1 MASPGQL
8 KMVHLDLNML
18 PRIDNTAHV
27 GGFLSGLALGL
38 PLLPRMTSGRASY
51 RARQRVT
58 FALATLLICLFGY
71 ALSSFAH
78 GRS

>member
-1 MASPGQL
+1 
-8 KMVHLDLNML
+8 VHLNLNML
-18 PRIDNTAHV
+18 PRIDNTAHM

-38 PLLPRMTSGRASY
+38 PLFPRMTTGRASY

-58 FALATLLICLFGY
+58 FAFATLLLCLFGY
-71 ALSSFAH
+71 ALASFAH